1 MWTAPAYFAAFVVGH
16 GSVLYP
22 PTRNAIDSTIAPWK
36 GATIGPNNDKYV
48 SVPSPLLSPPFLLFW
63 FTSPSA
69 DSARPH

>member
-48 SVPSPLLSPPFLLFW
+48 SVPSPLLSPLSSF
-63 FTSPSA
+63 FTILVHFA
-69 DSARPH
+69 IGI